1 MNYLQ
6 QIRDEMKNSSPDDRY
21 FRALFGNAQRIF
33 STSETFTSKELRD
46 SRILLLHLLHF
57 QRLPEEYDEKHFHVI
72 AILYA
77 AWTCSEEIVTKIL
90 EKTPYSKGEMKHIAA
105 LVFAYQKKWTSFDV
119 MLAFYEKSLTNAQLS
134 QLAFAAGAGGNLDLI
149 QDLHHHFPWT
159 INKAHR
165 GAELYNTKETMDECK
180 KIGLPLDKY
189 LKLNK
194 TDSWQL
200 TTTVLLTLITALLFI
215 IALRI

>member
-6 QIRDEMKNSSPDDRY
+6 QIHDGMKNSSPDDRY
-21 FRALFGNAQRIF
+21 FRALLSGVQVVF
-33 STSETFTSKELRD
+33 STSETFTSKEVND
-46 SRILLLHLLHF
+46 SRMLLLHLLHL
-57 QRLPEEYDEKHFHVI
+57 QRLPEECDAKHFHVI
-72 AILYA
+72 AIFYA

-90 EKTPYSKGEMKHIAA
+90 EKTPYPKCGMRHAAA
-105 LVFAYQKKWTSFDV
+105 LLFAYQKKWTSFDV
-119 MLAFYEKSLTNAQLS
+119 IRTFYEKPLTHTQLS

-165 GAELYNTKETMDECK
+165 GAEVYSTKETTDECK
-180 KIGLPLDKY
+180 KMGLPLHKY

-194 TDSWQL
+194 TDSWKF
-200 TTTVLLTLITALLFI
+200 TTTTLLTLITFLLFVLV
-215 IALRI
+215 LRT